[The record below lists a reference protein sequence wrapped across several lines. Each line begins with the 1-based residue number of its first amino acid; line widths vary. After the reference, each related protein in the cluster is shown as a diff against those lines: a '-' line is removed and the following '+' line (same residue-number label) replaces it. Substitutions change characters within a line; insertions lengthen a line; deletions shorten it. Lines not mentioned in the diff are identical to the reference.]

1 MRHQTAHMNPTAPLS
16 ARQRWRLAF
25 KHSAPVAMGYI
36 PAGIAFGV
44 LMSAAGLPAWLAL
57 ALSVILYS
65 GAAQYAS
72 IPLLASGAGVLTLT
86 LNALVINLRHV
97 FYGLPLL
104 PHLPLNKA
112 ERAYALFALTDES
125 FSVLTTLPE
134 ALRQPLFS
142 RIVFLNQLYW
152 CAATVIGVGIGA
164 GLNDLVPHLDFA
176 LACLFLILAYEQY
189 QSKKVWWP
197 CVLALLAFA
206 LAKVLTSQ
214 YLLLVAVGLCVLGI
228 VLRPWWPGKGA
239 HTHPDKGDAA

>member
-86 LNALVINLRHV
+86 LPKQANGNAR
-97 FYGLPLL
+97 
-104 PHLPLNKA
+104 
-112 ERAYALFALTDES
+112 
-125 FSVLTTLPE
+125 
-134 ALRQPLFS
+134 
-142 RIVFLNQLYW
+142 RI
-152 CAATVIGVGIGA
+152 TV
-164 GLNDLVPHLDFA
+164 
-176 LACLFLILAYEQY
+176 
-189 QSKKVWWP
+189 S
-197 CVLALLAFA
+197 
-206 LAKVLTSQ
+206 
-214 YLLLVAVGLCVLGI
+214 
-228 VLRPWWPGKGA
+228 
-239 HTHPDKGDAA
+239 